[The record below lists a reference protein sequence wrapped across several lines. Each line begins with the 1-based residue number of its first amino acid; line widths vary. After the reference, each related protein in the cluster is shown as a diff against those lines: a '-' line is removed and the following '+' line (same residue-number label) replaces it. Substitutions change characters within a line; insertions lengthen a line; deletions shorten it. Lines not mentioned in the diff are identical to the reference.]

1 MPTKVEQ
8 PIKVGAVFGGKKKIR
23 PVWFIWED
31 REHRIK
37 EITYTWSS
45 REGRSLFYYFSVT
58 DRADNLYELCYHTD
72 SATWHLLAFE
82 EGN

>member
-1 MPTKVEQ
+1 MKIEQ

-23 PVWFIWED
+23 PVWFIWEG
-31 REHRIK
+31 REHCIK

-45 REGRSLFYYFSVT
+45 REGRSLLYYFSVT
-58 DRADNLYELCYHTD
+58 DRADNLYELCYRTD
-72 SATWHLLAFE
+72 SATWYLLALE